1 MKTYIVLL
9 RGINVSGKNKIP
21 MQELR
26 DLLEGIGY
34 ENVRTYIQSGNIIL
48 NSEEDKTIISK
59 KISEAIQKHF
69 GYEVPALTYS
79 LEDWKHII
87 QDNPYSEGEKAIYFT
102 FMDQEPENT
111 AIEVNGTKDDEFT
124 IYKNMVYLN
133 CLGGYGKS
141 KLSNNLFE
149 NKLKVI
155 ATTRNFRTVHKL
167 LELAR

>member
-1 MKTYIVLL
+1 
-9 RGINVSGKNKIP
+9 

-26 DLLEGIGY
+26 GLLEGIGY

-69 GYEVPALTYS
+69 EYEVPALTYS

-87 QDNPYSEGEKAIYFT
+87 QDNPYSEGEKEIYFT

-111 AIEVNGTKDDEFT
+111 AIEVNKAKDDEFT

>member
-1 MKTYIVLL
+1 
-9 RGINVSGKNKIP
+9 

-26 DLLEGIGY
+26 NLLDGLGY
-34 ENVRTYIQSGNIIL
+34 ENVKTYIQSGNIVL
-48 NSEEDKTIISK
+48 NSTEDKPTISN
-59 KISEAIQKHF
+59 KISLAIQEYF
-69 GYEVPALTYS
+69 EYQVPALTYTV
-79 LEDWKHII
+79 EDWKHII

-102 FMDQEPENT
+102 FMDQIPVNT
-111 AIEVNGTKDDEFT
+111 NIEVNRAKDDEFM
-124 IYKNMVYLN
+124 IHKNMVYLN

-167 LELAR
+167 LELAL